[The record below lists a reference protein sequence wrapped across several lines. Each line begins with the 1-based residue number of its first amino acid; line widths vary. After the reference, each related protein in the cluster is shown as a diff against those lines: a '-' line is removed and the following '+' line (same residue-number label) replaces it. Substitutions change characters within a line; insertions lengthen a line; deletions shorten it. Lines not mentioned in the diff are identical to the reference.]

1 MGSPDAMIL
10 DGGFRKI
17 NGSDGTLLPSSA
29 ACA

>member
-1 MGSPDAMIL
+1 MVSPEAMIL

-17 NGSDGTLLPSSA
+17 NGSEGTVLPSSA